1 MIHTPIPP
9 HQAVNALP
17 AHQPDTF
24 GHVDGFDDLR
34 VACDRDLKWY
44 RSLEALAEHCR
55 ANIAERRR
63 EASERSRRGW
73 ATRRGASC

>member
-1 MIHTPIPP
+1 MIHTPITP
-9 HQAVNALP
+9 HKAVNASP
-17 AHQPDTF
+17 AHQSDMF
-24 GHVDGFDDLR
+24 GNDDGFDDMR
-34 VACDRDLKWY
+34 AGCDRDLKWY

-63 EASERSRRGW
+63 KASERSRRGW